1 MAFRDIL
8 PYSLQDYIA
17 YGDYMNAEADI
28 NRLQGKNQNLA
39 AYREALQQAQQ
50 AKFTAGEEYLAA
62 INAQRAKAGQ
72 EPFTGWPEEAMGGRR
87 VLPAVDRMGYPLTPQ
102 EEAMYAQAS
111 PRRVV
116 QLTPAETAA
125 SQPAVR
131 PSVVDTNYS
140 GSGAD
145 FGAEEP
151 AQAAPRRV
159 VQLTPEELSAFNA
172 QAAPSRVVEL
182 TPQEQAAI
190 KAGAAQ
196 KQAQAPQY
204 PEEQWELTRR
214 SLQDRISKASQL
226 TYSAIQQ
233 NPDQSQLLTN
243 MLKDKVERFKDQLK
257 PFEETANYKKA
268 HDFAY
273 SDDFIKKSELI
284 DVLEQE
290 INNAEKYTDPQQ
302 KSRYLLAN
310 AVKVVNNII
319 SADAVTGTELMYK
332 FPELLS
338 SPEYAAL
345 MGKGEF
351 NSTTFR
357 SKLATQ
363 EGSVGLLKS
372 IGNAFS
378 TNPDSAIRKMKD
390 IHDSV
395 AEAHNKTTQ
404 KRIIKPTSPRVA
416 ASWGI
421 QPIKTFAEMEKEESQ
436 TRGEP
441 TPSASSSPKVISYE
455 LKDGRLMRVQ
465 N

>member
-1 MAFRDIL
+1 MPLSD
-8 PYSLQDYIA
+8 YLQDNIVTR
-17 YGDYMNAEADI
+17 GI
-28 NRLQGKNQNLA
+28 RP
-39 AYREALQQAQQ
+39 
-50 AKFTAGEEYLAA
+50 LAA
-62 INAQRAKAGQ
+62 IADYYMANNQQPVAPQQ
-72 EPFTGWPEEAMGGRR
+72 AM
-87 VLPAVDRMGYPLTPQ
+87 AMDANMGYPLTPQ
-102 EEAMYAQAS
+102 QEAMYAQAS

-116 QLTPAETAA
+116 QLTPEELAA
-125 SQPAVR
+125 FNAQRNA
-131 PSVVDTNYS
+131 VDTSYS

-151 AQAAPRRV
+151 
-159 VQLTPEELSAFNA
+159 A

-196 KQAQAPQY
+196 KQVQAPQY
-204 PEEQWELTRR
+204 PEEQWESTRR

-268 HDFAY
+268 HEFAY
-273 SDDFIKKSELI
+273 SNDFTKKSELI
-284 DVLEQE
+284 DVLQQE
-290 INNAEKYTDPQQ
+290 INNAERYTDPQQ

-319 SADAVTGTELMYK
+319 SADAVTGQELMYK

-351 NSTTFR
+351 DPTTFR
-357 SKLATQ
+357 AKLATQ

-378 TNPDSAIRKMKD
+378 ANPDSAIRKMKD

-395 AEAHNKTTQ
+395 AEAHNKAAQ
-404 KRIIKPTSPRVA
+404 KRIITPTSPRVA

-421 QPIKTFAEMEKEESQ
+421 QPIKTFTAMEKEESQ

-441 TPSASSSPKVISYE
+441 ISSASSGPKFISYE
-455 LKDGRLMRVQ
+455 LKNGRLERIQ

>member
-8 PYSLQDYIA
+8 PNRMQSDIA

-28 NRLQGKNQNLA
+28 NRLQGLNQNLA
-39 AYREALQQAQQ
+39 AYRDALQEAQK
-50 AKFTAGEEYLAA
+50 AKFVAGEQYLSA
-62 INAQRAKAGQ
+62 INASRANAGQ
-72 EPFTGWPEEAMGGRR
+72 APFTGWPEEAMGGRR

-116 QLTPAETAA
+116 PLTPAETAA

-131 PSVVDTNYS
+131 PDVVDTSYS

-151 AQAAPRRV
+151 
-159 VQLTPEELSAFNA
+159 A

-268 HDFAY
+268 QEFAY
-273 SDDFIKKSELI
+273 SNDFTKKSELI
-284 DVLEQE
+284 DVLQQE
-290 INNAEKYTDPQQ
+290 INNAERYANPQE

-351 NSTTFR
+351 NPTTFR

-395 AEAHNKTTQ
+395 AEAHNKAAQ
-404 KRIIKPTSPRVA
+404 KRIITPTSPRVA

-421 QPIKTFAEMEKEESQ
+421 QPIKTFAAMEKEESQ

-441 TPSASSSPKVISYE
+441 TPSASSGPKRIRFE
-455 LKDGRLMRVQ
+455 MKDGAMVPI
-465 N
+465 NP

>member
-8 PYSLQDYIA
+8 PNRMQSDIA

-28 NRLQGKNQNLA
+28 NRLQGLNQNLA
-39 AYREALQQAQQ
+39 AYRDALQEEQK
-50 AKFTAGEEYLAA
+50 AKFVAGEQYLSA
-62 INAQRAKAGQ
+62 INASRANAGQ
-72 EPFTGWPEEAMGGRR
+72 APFTGWPEEAMGGRR

-116 QLTPAETAA
+116 PLTPAEMAT

-131 PSVVDTNYS
+131 PDVVDTSYS

-145 FGAEEP
+145 FDAEEP
-151 AQAAPRRV
+151 VQAAPR
-159 VQLTPEELSAFNA
+159 
-172 QAAPSRVVEL
+172 RVVEL

-196 KQAQAPQY
+196 KQAQTPLY

-273 SDDFIKKSELI
+273 SNDFMKKSELI

-351 NSTTFR
+351 NPTTFR

-421 QPIKTFAEMEKEESQ
+421 QPIKTFAAMEKEESQ

-441 TPSASSSPKVISYE
+441 TPLVSSGPKRIRFE
-455 LKDGRLMRVQ
+455 MKDGAMVPI
-465 N
+465 NP